1 MLTPEQKK
9 NNLRLG
15 LILGS
20 IALIFFVGFM
30 VRLMFFGAAKPPARM
45 AGSAAAAINSTVA
58 TPMPAPAPAAAAPA
72 K

>member
-1 MLTPEQKK
+1 MLTPEQNK

-30 VRLMFFGAAKPPARM
+30 VRLMFFGAAKPPAKM
-45 AGSAAAAINSTVA
+45 TGSAAILSAPA
-58 TPMPAPAPAAAAPA
+58 APAPVAPAAPA
-72 K
+72 AK

>member
-1 MLTPEQKK
+1 MLTSEQKK

-30 VRLMFFGAAKPPARM
+30 VRLMFFGAAKPPAKM
-45 AGSAAAAINSTVA
+45 TGSAAILSAPA
-58 TPMPAPAPAAAAPA
+58 TPTATAPVA

>member
-1 MLTPEQKK
+1 MLTSEQKK

-20 IALIFFVGFM
+20 IAVIFFVGFM
-30 VRLMFFGAAKPPARM
+30 VRLMFFGAAKPPAKM
-45 AGSAAAAINSTVA
+45 TGSAAILSAPSVA
-58 TPMPAPAPAAAAPA
+58 PTPVAPAAPAA

>member
-1 MLTPEQKK
+1 MLTSEQKK

-30 VRLMFFGAAKPPARM
+30 VHLMFFGAAKPPAKM
-45 AGSAAAAINSTVA
+45 TGSAAILSAPA
-58 TPMPAPAPAAAAPA
+58 APAPVAPAAPA
-72 K
+72 AK

>member
-1 MLTPEQKK
+1 MLTSEQKK

-20 IALIFFVGFM
+20 VALIFFVGFM

-45 AGSAAAAINSTVA
+45 AGSAAISALPAQAATAAVG
-58 TPMPAPAPAAAAPA
+58 APGA

>member
-1 MLTPEQKK
+1 MLTSEQKK

-30 VRLMFFGAAKPPARM
+30 VRLMFFGAAKAPARM
-45 AGSAAAAINSTVA
+45 AGSAAAISNSA
-58 TPMPAPAPAAAAPA
+58 APPMSAPAPAAAHA

>member
-20 IALIFFVGFM
+20 IALIFFIGFM
-30 VRLMFFGAAKPPARM
+30 VRLMFFGAAKPPAKM
-45 AGSAAAAINSTVA
+45 TGSAAILS
-58 TPMPAPAPAAAAPA
+58 APAAPTATATAPPAA

>member
-1 MLTPEQKK
+1 MLTPEQKR

-45 AGSAAAAINSTVA
+45 AGSAAISSTTPVPLPANTAVPVA
-58 TPMPAPAPAAAAPA
+58 

>member
-1 MLTPEQKK
+1 MLTTEQKR

-30 VRLMFFGAAKPPARM
+30 VRLVFFGAAKPPARM
-45 AGSAAAAINSTVA
+45 AGSAAAISG
-58 TPMPAPAPAAAAPA
+58 APNASVPTAAGAPAA

>member
-1 MLTPEQKK
+1 MLTSEQKK

-20 IALIFFVGFM
+20 IALIFFIGFM
-30 VRLMFFGAAKPPARM
+30 ARLMFFGAAKPPAKM
-45 AGSAAAAINSTVA
+45 TGSAAMLSAPA
-58 TPMPAPAPAAAAPA
+58 APAPSATAPSG

>member
-1 MLTPEQKK
+1 
-9 NNLRLG
+9 LG

-45 AGSAAAAINSTVA
+45 TGSAAAISSAGVPSMA
-58 TPMPAPAPAAAAPA
+58 APAPAAVAPA